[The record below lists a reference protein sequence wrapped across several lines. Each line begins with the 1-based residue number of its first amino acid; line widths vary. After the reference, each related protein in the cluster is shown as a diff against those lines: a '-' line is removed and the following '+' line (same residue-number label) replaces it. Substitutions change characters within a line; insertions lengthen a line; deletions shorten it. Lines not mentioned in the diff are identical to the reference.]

1 MVKTLE
7 DASAALSKLPDDDQE
22 QIGRKLLTH
31 VERISQLRAELDTG
45 IRSLKAGEGKE
56 LDIDRF
62 LSGKHSRV

>member
-7 DASAALSKLPDDDQE
+7 DAIAALSKLPDDDQE

-31 VERISQLRAELDTG
+31 VERISRLRAELDNG
-45 IRSLKAGEGKE
+45 IRSLNAGDGEE

-62 LSGKHSRV
+62 LSDKRTRV

>member
-7 DASAALSKLPDDDQE
+7 DAIAALSKLPDDDQE

-31 VERISQLRAELDTG
+31 VERIGQLRAELDSG

-62 LSGKHSRV
+62 LSEKRSRV